1 MAHQP
6 LSLDDLDRKILSA
19 LVANARTSF
28 VEIGHDI
35 GLSPAAVK
43 RRVDRMREAE
53 IITGFTTLVRPSVL
67 GWRTEAYVEV
77 YCDSAAPPRR
87 LAEVARTYPEVVA
100 AMTVTGD
107 ADALLHI
114 RAADIEHFEEVLERI
129 RAESFVQR
137 TNSVIVLSHL
147 LPGSPE
153 AASTEPSADVS
164 AALSGGASARP
175 SDVASAK
182 PSDAASAKPT
192 SAADE
197 PSGSGAAEPSGRGPA
212 EPPGEKNRR

>member
-6 LSLDDLDRKILSA
+6 ISLDDLDRKILAA

-153 AASTEPSADVS
+153 AASTEPSADAS
-164 AALSGGASARP
+164 AALTGGASARP
-175 SDVASAK
+175 ADGPSGK
-182 PSDAASAKPT
+182 PSDTASPQ
-192 SAADE
+192 
-197 PSGSGAAEPSGRGPA
+197 PSGATSVQPPDRSPDGPS
-212 EPPGEKNRR
+212 GEKNRR

>member
-1 MAHQP
+1 MAHQST
-6 LSLDDLDRKILSA
+6 SLDDLDRKILSA

-164 AALSGGASARP
+164 AALTGGASAGPADGPSAMP
-175 SDVASAK
+175 SDTAS
-182 PSDAASAKPT
+182 PR
-192 SAADE
+192 
-197 PSGSGAAEPSGRGPA
+197 PSGSAPAGPS
-212 EPPGEKNRR
+212 